1 VQSQFSFCS
10 YNSILTGAT
19 PRKGFNRGLGTL
31 SAGALALAV
40 VALAS
45 DSGWTLEPIVI
56 IINVFTTG

>member
-1 VQSQFSFCS
+1 MQSQFSLCS

-19 PRKGFNRGLGTL
+19 LRKGFNRGLGTL

-45 DSGWTLEPIVI
+45 DRGWTLEPIVI
-56 IINVFTTG
+56 IISVFTTG